1 MGAEGSVAPKER
13 VNIVYKPAT
22 GDAQAEIELPFR
34 MLVIGDF
41 TMSNIVTPL
50 EKRRCV
56 NIDKESFNEVLSA
69 QNISIETSV
78 RDLLGNDPDAMLNVK
93 LAFRTMKDFEPDT
106 IIDQIPELH
115 KLLEL
120 REALKALKGPLGNV
134 PDFRK
139 KIKEL
144 VHDASRRDAL
154 LQELGIKP

>member
-1 MGAEGSVAPKER
+1 MESEGSVAPKER

-41 TMSNIVTPL
+41 TMSNSVTPL

-56 NIDKESFNEVLSA
+56 NIDKESFSEVLSA
-69 QNISIETSV
+69 QNITIETSV
-78 RDLLGNDPDAMLNVK
+78 RDLLGNDPDAMLSVK

-106 IIDQIPELH
+106 VIDQIPELH

-134 PDFRK
+134 PDFSK